1 MGLLTKLFNDA
12 ANTEFKLAQDLVAIA
27 MADGDISEA
36 ERETIVDICQQE
48 GINEETVDKCL
59 RGFDKGTRNQIPAK
73 RRDKANYLT
82 KLIRV
87 MGADGESSHME
98 IYLLEI
104 VASKLGI
111 GHLEL
116 VSLVLM
122 TATRKNFPGDTGTR
136 TLKSFLKNMIDPKG
150 KPLSDNREN
159 ISNIFDRMAENIPQQ
174 QDEDNDKEAFVKAM
188 DAATRLL
195 LENTLLSEEFRTMGI
210 DFKAL
215 LMTERALAIRRWTRR
230 QLLYLT

>member
-1 MGLLTKLFNDA
+1 MGLLTKIFNDA

-36 ERETIVDICQQE
+36 ERETIVEICQQE

-59 RGFDKGTRNQIPAK
+59 RGVDKGTGNQIPAK

-159 ISNIFDRMAENIPQQ
+159 ISKIFDRMAENIPLQ

-230 QLLYLT
+230 QLLYLS

>member
-1 MGLLTKLFNDA
+1 MGLLTKIFNDA

-36 ERETIVDICQQE
+36 EMETIVDICQQE

-59 RGFDKGTRNQIPAK
+59 RGVDKGTRNQIPAK

-159 ISNIFDRMAENIPQQ
+159 ISKIFDRMAENIPQQ